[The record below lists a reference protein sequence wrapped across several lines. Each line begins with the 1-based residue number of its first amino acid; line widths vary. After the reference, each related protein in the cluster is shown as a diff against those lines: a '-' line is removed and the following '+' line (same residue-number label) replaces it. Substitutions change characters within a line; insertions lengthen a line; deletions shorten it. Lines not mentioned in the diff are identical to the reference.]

1 MDGVALFP
9 LNTVLFPGGDLPL
22 RIFEPRYL
30 SMVADCMKQQQPFG
44 VVLISEGQEAGMAAD
59 FHEVGTLA
67 RIVDFDQLE
76 DGSLGL
82 ACKGES
88 RIRVNSFGVRADQL
102 IIGDVTI
109 LDDSGQT
116 LSSELEERMEKIT
129 RFLREALQR
138 QSNIPGFCGAD
149 GGTWENPEWIS
160 FQTAELLPLSPESR
174 QLILEMSVQE
184 RLVEIDYVLGEYQL

>member
-102 IIGDVTI
+102 IIGDVTS

-116 LSSELEERMEKIT
+116 LSIELEERMEKIT
-129 RFLREALQR
+129 RFLREALHR
-138 QSNIPGFCGAD
+138 QGNIPSFCSAD

-184 RLVEIDYVLGEYQL
+184 RLVEIGYVLGEYQL